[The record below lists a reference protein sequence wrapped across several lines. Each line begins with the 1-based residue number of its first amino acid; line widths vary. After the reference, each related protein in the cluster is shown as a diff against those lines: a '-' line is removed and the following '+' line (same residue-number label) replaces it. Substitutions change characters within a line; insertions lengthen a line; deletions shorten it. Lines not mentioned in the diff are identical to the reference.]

1 MSRSKPS
8 ETDVIETV
16 DGRSLLARRSPSR
29 GAGWTNILPVK
40 GVSGVTS
47 MASAL
52 HTCSTCACNRHE
64 GGGANYGDKSSSQH
78 HLRKIEECDQG
89 VNGVHNMRRRVVSV
103 RSAS

>member
-16 DGRSLLARRSPSR
+16 DGRSLLGAARP
-29 GAGWTNILPVK
+29 GWTNILPVK

-52 HTCSTCACNRHE
+52 PTCSTCACNRHE